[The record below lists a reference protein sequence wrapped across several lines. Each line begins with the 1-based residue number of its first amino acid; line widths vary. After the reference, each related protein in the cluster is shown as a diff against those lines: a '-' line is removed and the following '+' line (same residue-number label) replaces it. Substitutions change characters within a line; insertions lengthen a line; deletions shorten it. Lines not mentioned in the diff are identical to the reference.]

1 MKVSLANL
9 LLLINQKESEV
20 SENYNNIMK
29 NSAIIK
35 DKELDG
41 NETSLNEV
49 EDFKYLQE
57 KYEASA
63 KDLEL
68 YKNKLAYINA
78 TEKISL
84 NMTIIEAINKVS
96 ILRKR
101 LELYN
106 SLSGK
111 KPSLERRFDGNGGS
125 AYYRVNDLNF
135 NLDEIKRIKEDI
147 KVKISELEADIQ
159 NTNATTYVE
168 I

>member
-96 ILRKR
+96 ILAVATLVIPEPAEVLNGTCR
-101 LELYN
+101 LSPRFQ
-106 SLSGK
+106 SLAS
-111 KPSLERRFDGNGGS
+111 
-125 AYYRVNDLNF
+125 
-135 NLDEIKRIKEDI
+135 
-147 KVKISELEADIQ
+147 
-159 NTNATTYVE
+159 NTS
-168 I
+168 IG